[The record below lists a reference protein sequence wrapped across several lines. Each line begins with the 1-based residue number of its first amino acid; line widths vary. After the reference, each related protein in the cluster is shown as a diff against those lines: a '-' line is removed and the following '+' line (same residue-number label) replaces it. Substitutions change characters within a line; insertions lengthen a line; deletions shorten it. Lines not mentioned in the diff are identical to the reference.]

1 MTATIK
7 AERFLEEA
15 RHLPALSAEGL
26 AALAPLV
33 VLAPHPDDES
43 LGCGALIAAARA
55 ARLSVRVVLVSD
67 GSASHPGS
75 KAWPPGKLQR
85 LREREFASA
94 LAALGADPARRIC
107 VGLRDSAVPQP
118 GTRAFEQ
125 ALALLDARLGETPA
139 TLLATWRH
147 DPHRDHAATYA
158 LARALQERLKPRPRL
173 LEYPVW
179 GFSLPGDTELPDG
192 PPRGFTLEV
201 GAHRE
206 RKERAIACHRSQT
219 TDLIDDVQGFRLDP
233 GMIGRALDGPEIF
246 LEMPA

>member
-1 MTATIK
+1 MNETMPA
-7 AERFLEEA
+7 AAFLEEA
-15 RHLPALSAEGL
+15 RHLPALTADGL
-26 AALAPLV
+26 AELAPLV

-67 GSASHPGS
+67 GTGSHPGS
-75 KAWPPGKLQR
+75 KSHPPGKLQR
-85 LREREFASA
+85 LREREFANA
-94 LAALGADPARRIC
+94 LAALGADPARRVC
-107 VGLRDSAVPQP
+107 LGLRDTAVPLA

-125 ALALLDARLGETPA
+125 AVALLDAQLGETPS
-139 TLLATWRH
+139 TIVTTWRH

-158 LARALQERLKPRPRL
+158 LARALQERLKPQPRL

-179 GFSLPGDTELPDG
+179 GFALPEDTRLADG
-192 PPRGFTLEV
+192 PPRGFTIEV
-201 GAHRE
+201 EPHRE

-219 TDLIDDVQGFRLDP
+219 TGLITDVEGFRLEP
-233 GMIGRALDGPEIF
+233 AMIERSLEQPEVF